1 MFSSFI
7 HSFIDPSINSLILGP
22 RVPDPHHP
30 EQGRQP
36 VLPGPDACLRRLVLV
51 HGSSHQRHRASPG
64 LRQLLLAHRIRSRH
78 QPRALHTGG
87 DLTARRPQP
96 GEAQPSTDITEYTQT
111 NTLHAH
117 TSPWLFIREETLL
130 VEKLPSPA
138 VVHLSKAPQICDNGE
153 RA

>member
-1 MFSSFI
+1 MNSF
-7 HSFIDPSINSLILGP
+7 ILGP

-36 VLPGPDACLRRLVLV
+36 VLPGPDACLRRPVLV

-96 GEAQPSTDITEYTQT
+96 GEAQPPTENRTEYRIHT

-130 VEKLPSPA
+130 LEKLPSLA
-138 VVHLSKAPQICDNGE
+138 VVHLRRAPKICDNGE